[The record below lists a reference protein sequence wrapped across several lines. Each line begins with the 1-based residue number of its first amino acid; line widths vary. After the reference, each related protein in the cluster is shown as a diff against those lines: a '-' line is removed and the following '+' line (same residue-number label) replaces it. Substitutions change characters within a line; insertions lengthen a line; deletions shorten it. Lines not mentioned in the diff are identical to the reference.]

1 MSERV
6 LAIVRNRRF
15 GDTTLKHVLKR
26 LAVAAQDDGSRINI
40 SVGTLAED
48 CELSTKTIQ
57 RVLRK
62 AGKLGILRLMCRE
75 QGPLARIYNLD
86 VPYLA
91 TYRLTEVGRR
101 REAHLEAGP

>member
-48 CELSTKTIQ
+48 CDLSTKTIQ

-62 AGKLGILRLMCRE
+62 AERLGILSLMCRE
-75 QGPLARIYNLD
+75 LGALARIYSLD
-86 VPYLA
+86 LPYLI
-91 TYRLTEVGRR
+91 TYPFTEVGRR
-101 REAHLEAGP
+101 REDHLSPGP

>member
-15 GDTTLKHVLKR
+15 ANTTLKHPLKR

-40 SVGTLAED
+40 SIATIAED
-48 CELSTKTIQ
+48 CDLTTKTVQ

-62 AGKLGILRLMCRE
+62 AQKLGILRLRCRE
-75 QGPLARIYNLD
+75 LGPLARIYDLD
-86 VPYLA
+86 LPP
-91 TYRLTEVGRR
+91 LTTDPLTAVGRR
-101 REAHLEAGP
+101 REERLAGGP